1 MARGAKLL
9 QFLSEVACRGFSEQ
23 LSLSLFSGAVKIGL
37 GVSIFSVLTTEP
49 GHRPEKEP
57 EKTSRC
63 DSLGAVPSQN
73 QYFSPPLDPPL
84 ILNKQT
90 KKVSFFWRALRCSL
104 VLDSGKI
111 QQLKCSAFKK
121 TLSGK

>member
-1 MARGAKLL
+1 MKRVGREAKIL
-9 QFLSEVACRGFSEQ
+9 QFLSEVVCREFSEQ
-23 LSLSLFSGAVKIGL
+23 LSLSLLSGAVKIGV
-37 GVSIFSVLTTEP
+37 GVNLFSALTAEP
-49 GHRPEKEP
+49 GHGPEKEP
-57 EKTSRC
+57 DKTSRF

-104 VLDSGKI
+104 VWTQARYSR
-111 QQLKCSAFKK
+111 
-121 TLSGK
+121 